1 MQRKCS
7 EVFFAF
13 ILSLLVDVDIV
24 LYTDRAVRNLAQTEG
39 YEMLL
44 YVVFGVLEFIVVRM
58 IWRLAEDWVL
68 RLERMQLEMMESTT
82 TKAFSR
88 WMRSELYVVT
98 VMPLGHDSQEG
109 ELLPEHKEQMKMV
122 WSHCLIKKRKSWFMP
137 VDGSGIF
144 CVLASCF
151 IKVQIYLRVYPVNG
165 YLGMDL

>member
-58 IWRLAEDWVL
+58 I
-68 RLERMQLEMMESTT
+68 
-82 TKAFSR
+82 
-88 WMRSELYVVT
+88 
-98 VMPLGHDSQEG
+98 
-109 ELLPEHKEQMKMV
+109 
-122 WSHCLIKKRKSWFMP
+122 
-137 VDGSGIF
+137 
-144 CVLASCF
+144 
-151 IKVQIYLRVYPVNG
+151 
-165 YLGMDL
+165 